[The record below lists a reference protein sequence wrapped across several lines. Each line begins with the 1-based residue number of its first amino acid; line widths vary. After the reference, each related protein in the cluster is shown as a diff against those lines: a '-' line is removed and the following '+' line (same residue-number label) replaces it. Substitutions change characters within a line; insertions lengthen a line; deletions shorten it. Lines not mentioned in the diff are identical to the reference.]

1 MKQKGEMKTSLTK
14 WFQRQITEKKNITK
28 TSVASE
34 LYEFYKLYSLLKR
47 STNSRCKHHSVA
59 GLI

>member
-1 MKQKGEMKTSLTK
+1 MKTSLTK